1 MTNRWITAALAIG
14 CALAFPLSA
23 AACNGIDPVPAAV
36 MDARFLVFAEVHGTR
51 EIPQFV
57 SAYLCTVVNTKR
69 AVTLVVEYPASGQ
82 AALDAFMASGGTA
95 QDVANFKS
103 SKFWSRPMQDGR
115 TSIAMLQL
123 YENIRD
129 LRAKGGDIRVVAI
142 DGDVPHEKRDSV
154 MAAGM
159 RTELRGTRG
168 QVVALVGG
176 PHATR
181 TKGKRGNPAYES
193 AIFRVADLNPLAL
206 TVGTTGGT
214 AWICQ
219 ADTPAACHAADW
231 DVNTVAPV
239 PVTPFLLK
247 APSPEFD
254 GVFFVGTT
262 TASPPAVTAAIWDH
276 APSK

>member
-1 MTNRWITAALAIG
+1 MTNRWIAVALAIG

-23 AACNGIDPVPAAV
+23 TACKGINSVPAAV

-51 EIPQFV
+51 EVPGFV
-57 SAYLCTVVNTKR
+57 SAYLCTAVKRKR

-95 QDVANFKS
+95 QDVANFKG
-103 SKFWSRPMQDGR
+103 SKFWSRRMQDGR

-123 YENIRD
+123 YDNIRD

-142 DGDVPHEKRDSV
+142 DGDVPQEKRDSV

-168 QVVALVGG
+168 QLLALVGG
-176 PHATR
+176 PHAIR
-181 TKGKRGNPAYES
+181 TKGKRGNLAYES
-193 AIFRVADLNPLAL
+193 AIFRVADLNPLVL
-206 TVGTTGGT
+206 TVGTAGGT

-219 ADTPAACHAADW
+219 ADTPTACHAADW
-231 DVNTVAPV
+231 DVNTVEPV

-254 GVFFVGTT
+254 GVFFVGAT
-262 TASPPAVTAAIWDH
+262 TASPPAMTAAIEDQ
-276 APSK
+276 APGK